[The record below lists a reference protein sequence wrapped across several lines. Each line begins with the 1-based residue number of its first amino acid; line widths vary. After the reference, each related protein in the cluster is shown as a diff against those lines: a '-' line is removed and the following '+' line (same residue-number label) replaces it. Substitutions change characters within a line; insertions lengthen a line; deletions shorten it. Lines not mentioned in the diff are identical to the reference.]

1 MFRFQPRLEKRE
13 RKNWCSPVLKAQWT
27 FEHLW
32 EIHEETFR
40 QEKNKLWHGNI
51 TPSKKSNACGL
62 ARSASGGEEKV
73 SITNTK
79 PGVLFCKQLLQR
91 QSRFTKANFLVI
103 KGQSSAM
110 VEWAFDLIWIIV
122 MNRTTE
128 TVPSPIQRVAG
139 RKKSEKPEENW
150 LWGLANP
157 WATTNCCEDF
167 TQVISIFCLSAA

>member
-51 TPSKKSNACGL
+51 MPSKKSNACGL

-91 QSRFTKANFLVI
+91 QSRFTKANFSVI

-122 MNRTTE
+122 WIGPQRQYLLQSKGLQEGRNLRSQKRTDC
-128 TVPSPIQRVAG
+128 G
-139 RKKSEKPEENW
+139 
-150 LWGLANP
+150 
-157 WATTNCCEDF
+157 D
-167 TQVISIFCLSAA
+167 